1 MNKLN
6 IGCGTTFHPSWV
18 NIDFE
23 PSSPLVQQYDIRKG
37 LPYADN
43 VFDVGYCSHVLEH
56 LKRVEA
62 DKVLKEIYRVLKP
75 GGIVRL
81 VVPDLEKITRA
92 YLSALER
99 VMAGD
104 KAGEPDYD
112 WMMLELYDQTVR
124 HLSSGEMGRYLKNP
138 DIKNKEFIAGRIGL
152 EAEQFWSVHEAGDS
166 AESINKLKYFKL
178 SKVLKLVQR
187 FIAENLV
194 AIIAGIEG
202 KNSFKEG
209 LFRNSGEI
217 HRWMYDRFS
226 LSRLME
232 QAGFKKVCVCEAD
245 ESRIPDFNN
254 YQLDILEGNIRKPD
268 SMFMEAMKP

>member
-6 IGCGTTFHPSWV
+6 IGCGTTFHLSWV

-23 PSSPLVQQYDIRKG
+23 PSSPVVQQYDIRKG

-62 DKVLKEIYRVLKP
+62 DKVVKEIYRVLKP

-81 VVPDLEKITRA
+81 VVPALEKITRA

-124 HLSSGEMGRYLKNP
+124 HLSGGEMGRYLKNP
-138 DIKNKEFIAGRIGL
+138 DIKNKDFVKSRMGV
-152 EAEQFWSVHEAGDS
+152 EAERYWVKPDMVHK
-166 AESINKLKYFKL
+166 ESIFEKIRTKNISWFLKK
-178 SKVLKLVQR
+178 SR
-187 FIAENLV
+187 FIFAKNL
-194 AIIAGIEG
+194 IALAGKEAKKSFEEG
-202 KNSFKEG
+202 W
-209 LFRNSGEI
+209 FRNSGEI